1 MAIGDATIVQ
11 RSMSAR
17 MFSTVTTV
25 ALVAVSVG
33 LMLLLLSMKDS
44 GRKSFERGI
53 GNMHML
59 ISRDSSPLVSVLNG
73 VFYANPPA
81 NPITWQEFEGLRG
94 SLRFPL
100 VMIPTQQGDSYRGR
114 PVMATV
120 PEFFTDFEPVQGEPF
135 EFASGEAFDAP
146 FEVVVGSEAARAAVL
161 SVGDT
166 INLRH
171 GGPRDPD
178 AHVHDEYDYTV
189 VGILEPT
196 GSPHDRALFTDL
208 TSSWTLHAH
217 DRRLQEIGPDAV
229 TTPDDLVDA
238 DKLITGIYGRA
249 IGRPGSSGPPA
260 YLPQVLVQLRRNPSF
275 VVAEPSG
282 EINRLFE
289 IVGNIDKI
297 LIAMAGAVMA
307 SSAIAIM
314 LAMYNSMEQRR
325 RQIALLRVLGASR
338 ARIFRLV
345 IVESAL
351 IGLIGAVLGTLVA
364 TVGGVVVAG
373 VLEARLGLVVTP
385 SFGWQLAGAVVGAT
399 VGLAVVAGLVP
410 AIAGY
415 KTSVVRNLRP
425 LG

>member
-1 MAIGDATIVQ
+1 MTIVR

-25 ALVAVSVG
+25 LLVGVSVG
-33 LMLLLLSMKDS
+33 MMLLLLSMRDS

-81 NPITWQEFEGLRG
+81 NPIRWSEFEQLQG

-120 PEFFTDFEPVQGEPF
+120 PEFFTDFEPVVGEPWA
-135 EFASGEAFDAP
+135 FAEGEAFGAP
-146 FEVVVGSEAARAAVL
+146 FEVVVGAEAATGAVL
-161 SVGDT
+161 SVGDV
-166 INLRH
+166 INLSH
-171 GGPRDPD
+171 GGPRDPN
-178 AHVHDEYDYTV
+178 AHVHGEFEYTV
-189 VGILEPT
+189 VGVLEPT

-208 TSSWTLHAH
+208 TSSWVLHAH
-217 DRRLQEIGPDAV
+217 DRRKLAIGPDVV
-229 TTPDDLVDA
+229 TTPEDLVDE

-249 IGRPGSSGPPA
+249 LGRPGSSGPPA
-260 YLPQVLVQLRRNPSF
+260 FLPQVLVTLQRNPNF
-275 VVAEPSG
+275 TVAEPG
-282 EINRLFE
+282 RQINELFK

-297 LIAMAGAVMA
+297 LIAMAGAVMV
-307 SSAIAIM
+307 SSAIAVM

-338 ARIFRLV
+338 GRIFRLV
-345 IVESAL
+345 IVESAI
-351 IGLIGAVLGTLVA
+351 IGLVGALVGVVVA
-364 TVGGVVVAG
+364 LVGGVVVSG
-373 VLEARLGLVVTP
+373 VLEARIGLVVQPTLDWALT
-385 SFGWQLAGAVVGAT
+385 GTVIGAT
-399 VGLAVVAGLVP
+399 VVLAVLAGLVP
-410 AIAGY
+410 AVAGY
-415 KTSVVRNLRP
+415 RTSVVRNLRP